1 MATRGIYFGG
11 RTILIPGAYAQ
22 GDASDLVE
30 ITVGALNIVMLVG
43 ESEGGEPNVPLT
55 FNAAGQD
62 AALSMLRGG
71 PLFEAARATWNPSP
85 SSPGADVVIAV
96 RVNPA
101 VRASH
106 TFLNGAESP
115 ANCLTVRARDYG
127 KHGNNTQVQV
137 LAGTA
142 DANARVVKVRKL
154 EDGIDQASP
163 ELGKVLGLAYTGNGT
178 ATAEVEEVEGVP
190 HLVLSVSGATD
201 GSASFSKALTDA
213 DVETIAKLAAW
224 LNAQTGF
231 TTKVFGHDG
240 MASAQLDRTATPI
253 PLSSAPTA
261 LRGVNGA
268 IADWLNKFCP
278 AAVAEVVSL
287 ASPVAP
293 AGPVFLAGGA
303 NGAPTLQHWKNALKQ
318 LESQPGYFLVPCTG
332 DALVH
337 QACLEHVLRMSDI
350 KIKRRRQLWVGHDPG
365 LVTFSPDGT
374 VDFEALETAIFT
386 LNSERCVFA
395 TPGIYRESG
404 GAKALFG
411 SWLLAAALAGMK
423 AGAMP
428 QESLT
433 FKYASVLGV
442 EGIFDSLE
450 QEQAILAAATPLV
463 PVPNKGFQVVLN
475 QFAQTRTTNVME
487 VEPSVLHCADTV
499 LTNLELVLGEKYTGK
514 PVTSDVSFR
523 LNQIKGD
530 TERVLGEAKRLGMLV
545 GDFKVTRVN
554 YANRT
559 YNVELKAAI
568 AEPGNYIT
576 LTAKWQAVQ
585 GSV

>member
-43 ESEGGEPNVPLT
+43 ESEGGEPNTPLV

-62 AALSMLRGG
+62 AALAVLRGG
-71 PLFEAARATWNPSP
+71 PLYEAARATWNPSP
-85 SSPGADVVIAV
+85 SSAGADVVIAV

-106 TFLNGAESP
+106 TFLSGAATP
-115 ANCLTVRARDYG
+115 DNCLTVRARDYG
-127 KHGNNTQVQV
+127 KHGNNAQIQI

-142 DANARVVKVRKL
+142 DADARIVKVRKL
-154 EDGIDQASP
+154 EDGVDQTSP

-178 ATAEVEEVEGVP
+178 ATAEVVEVYGEP
-190 HLVLSVSGATD
+190 RLVLSVTGATD
-201 GSASFSKALTDA
+201 GSASFTKTLTDA
-213 DVETIAKLAAW
+213 DVATIAKLAGW

-231 TTKVFGHDG
+231 TTKVFGHDT
-240 MASAQLDRTATPI
+240 MASALLDRTAAPV
-253 PLSSAPTA
+253 PLSSTPTA

-268 IADWLNKFCP
+268 IADWLNRFSP
-278 AAVAEVVSL
+278 AAIAEVL
-287 ASPVAP
+287 TLDAVAP
-293 AGPVFLAGGA
+293 AGPVFLSGGG
-303 NGAPTLQHWKNALKQ
+303 NGAPTLVHWKNALKQ

-374 VDFEALETAIFT
+374 VDFDALEAAIFT
-386 LNSERCVFA
+386 LNSERCVYA

-404 GAKALFG
+404 GAKTLFG

-423 AGAMP
+423 AGGMP

-433 FKYASVLGV
+433 FKYVSALAV

-475 QFAQTRTTNVME
+475 QFAQTRTTNVLE
-487 VEPSVLHCADTV
+487 VEPSVLHCADTL
-499 LTNLELVLGEKYTGK
+499 LTNLEMVLGEKYTGK
-514 PVTSDVSFR
+514 PVTSDVTFR

-530 TERVLGEAKRLGMLV
+530 TEKVLAEARRLGMLV
-545 GDFKVTRVN
+545 GDAKVTRVT
-554 YANRT
+554 YQNRT
-559 YNVELKAAI
+559 YAVELKAAI

-576 LTAKWQAVQ
+576 IAAKWQAVQ